1 MNSTHATLKVWD
13 LGVRVFHWL
22 LVALVAGLWV
32 TATSDGDWMAVHQW
46 LGVTVIAIV
55 FSRIVWGFVGSD
67 TARFSSFLVGPKSVS
82 RYLKRFISRRDDV
95 AFVGHNPAGGWSVM
109 LLLAFLVFQA
119 LTGLFSNDDIF
130 FDGPLAGVV
139 GKDLSDVITGLH
151 HQLFEI
157 LMILIGVHVAA
168 VIVHWVFK
176 RDNLIRPMVS
186 GVKKFKSDTTAP
198 SLQPAWK
205 AFFIGGVSLAIA
217 AGALLSLE

>member
-22 LVALVAGLWV
+22 LVALIAGLWV

-46 LGVTVIAIV
+46 LGVTVISIV
-55 FSRIVWGFVGSD
+55 FTRIVWGFVGSD

-130 FDGPLAGVV
+130 FDGPLAGFV
-139 GKDLSDVITGLH
+139 GKDLSDVITGVH

-157 LMILIGVHVAA
+157 LVILIGAHVVA

-186 GVKKFKSDTTAP
+186 GVKKFKSDMKAP

-205 AFFIGGVSLAIA
+205 AFFIGGASLAILVA
-217 AGALLSLE
+217 ALLSLE

>member
-1 MNSTHATLKVWD
+1 MNSTHTTLKVWD

-46 LGVTVIAIV
+46 LGVTVITIV
-55 FSRIVWGFVGSD
+55 FTRIVWGFVGSE
-67 TARFSSFLVGPKSVS
+67 TARFSSFLVGPKSVG
-82 RYLKRFISRRDDV
+82 RYLKRFICSEDDV

-109 LLLAFLVFQA
+109 LLLSFLVFQA

-151 HQLFEI
+151 QQLFDI

-168 VIVHWVFK
+168 VIVHLVFK

-186 GVKKFKSDTTAP
+186 GVKKFKSDTKAP

-205 AFFIGGVSLAIA
+205 AFFIGGTSLTIVVV
-217 AGALLSLE
+217 ALLSLT

>member
-55 FSRIVWGFVGSD
+55 FSRIVWGFVGSA

-130 FDGPLAGVV
+130 FDGPLAGFV

-157 LMILIGVHVAA
+157 LVILIGAHVVA

-186 GVKKFKSDTTAP
+186 GVKKFKSDMKAP

-205 AFFIGGVSLAIA
+205 AFFIGGASLAILVA
-217 AGALLSLE
+217 ALLSLE

>member
-1 MNSTHATLKVWD
+1 MNSTHVTVKVWD
-13 LGVRVFHWL
+13 LGVRVFHWF
-22 LVALVAGLWV
+22 LVALVAGLWF
-32 TATSDGDWMAVHQW
+32 TATSDGDWMTVHQW

-55 FSRIVWGFVGSD
+55 FTRVVWGFVGSD
-67 TARFSSFLVGPKSVS
+67 TARFSSFLVGPKSVR

-109 LLLAFLVFQA
+109 VLLSFLVFQA

-151 HQLFEI
+151 HQLFDI
-157 LMILIGVHVAA
+157 LMILIGVHVAT
-168 VIVHWVFK
+168 VIVHLVFK

-186 GVKKFKSDTTAP
+186 GVKKFKSDTKAP
-198 SLQPAWK
+198 NLQPAWK
-205 AFFIGGVSLAIA
+205 AFFIGGTSLTIVVV
-217 AGALLSLE
+217 ALLILT

>member
-1 MNSTHATLKVWD
+1 
-13 LGVRVFHWL
+13 
-22 LVALVAGLWV
+22 
-32 TATSDGDWMAVHQW
+32 
-46 LGVTVIAIV
+46 
-55 FSRIVWGFVGSD
+55 
-67 TARFSSFLVGPKSVS
+67 
-82 RYLKRFISRRDDV
+82 
-95 AFVGHNPAGGWSVM
+95 M
-109 LLLAFLVFQA
+109 LLLSFLVFQA

-186 GVKKFKSDTTAP
+186 GVKKFKSDTTPP

-217 AGALLSLE
+217 AVALLSLE

>member
-1 MNSTHATLKVWD
+1 MDSPHVTLKVWD

-32 TATSDGDWMAVHQW
+32 TATSDGDWMTVHQW
-46 LGVTVIAIV
+46 LGVTVITIV
-55 FSRIVWGFVGSD
+55 FTRIVWGFVGSE
-67 TARFSSFLVGPKSVS
+67 TARFSSFLVGPKSVR

-109 LLLAFLVFQA
+109 LLLSFLVFQA

-217 AGALLSLE
+217 AVALLSLE

>member
-1 MNSTHATLKVWD
+1 MGLRGASVSLAFSRLSRWTVGYRDIGWRLDGSTPV
-13 LGVRVFHWL
+13 V
-22 LVALVAGLWV
+22 
-32 TATSDGDWMAVHQW
+32 
-46 LGVTVIAIV
+46 GVTVIAIV

-130 FDGPLAGVV
+130 FDGPLAGFV

-157 LMILIGVHVAA
+157 LVILIGAHVVA
-168 VIVHWVFK
+168 VIVHSVFK

-186 GVKKFKSDTTAP
+186 GVKKFKSDMKAP

-205 AFFIGGVSLAIA
+205 AFFIGGASLAILVA
-217 AGALLSLE
+217 ALLSLE

>member
-67 TARFSSFLVGPKSVS
+67 TARFSSFLVGPKSVG

-109 LLLAFLVFQA
+109 LLLSFLVFQA

-217 AGALLSLE
+217 AVALLSLE

>member
-82 RYLKRFISRRDDV
+82 GYLKRFISRRDDV

-130 FDGPLAGVV
+130 FDGPLAGFV
-139 GKDLSDVITGLH
+139 GKDLSDVITGVH

-157 LMILIGVHVAA
+157 LVILIGAHVVA
-168 VIVHWVFK
+168 VIVHWDFK
-176 RDNLIRPMVS
+176 RDNLTRPMVS
-186 GVKKFKSDTTAP
+186 GVKKFKSDMKAP

-205 AFFIGGVSLAIA
+205 AFFIGGASLAILVA
-217 AGALLSLE
+217 ALLSLE

>member
-1 MNSTHATLKVWD
+1 MDSPHVTLKVWD

-22 LVALVAGLWV
+22 LVALVTALWF
-32 TATSDGDWMAVHQW
+32 TATSDGDWMTVHQW
-46 LGVTVIAIV
+46 LGVTVIAII
-55 FSRIVWGFVGSD
+55 FTRMVWGFVGSD
-67 TARFSSFLVGPKSVS
+67 TARFSSFLVGPKSVG
-82 RYLKRFISRRDDV
+82 RYLKRFISSGDDV
-95 AFVGHNPAGGWSVM
+95 SFVGHNPAGGWSVM
-109 LLLAFLVFQA
+109 LLLSFLVFQA

-205 AFFIGGVSLAIA
+205 VFFIGGVSLAIA

>member
-1 MNSTHATLKVWD
+1 ME
-13 LGVRVFHWL
+13 
-22 LVALVAGLWV
+22 
-32 TATSDGDWMAVHQW
+32 VHQW
-46 LGVTVIAIV
+46 LAVTVIAIV

-109 LLLAFLVFQA
+109 LLLSFLVFQA
-119 LTGLFSNDDIF
+119 LTGLCSNDDIF

-139 GKDLSDVITGLH
+139 GKDLSDVITGVH

-157 LMILIGVHVAA
+157 LMILIGAHVVA

-186 GVKKFKSDTTAP
+186 GVKKFKSDMKAP

-205 AFFIGGVSLAIA
+205 AFFIGGTSLAIVVV
-217 AGALLSLE
+217 ALLSLE

>member
-1 MNSTHATLKVWD
+1 MNSTHVTLKVWD

-32 TATSDGDWMAVHQW
+32 TATSDGDWMVVHQW
-46 LGVTVIAIV
+46 LGATVIAIV
-55 FSRIVWGFVGSD
+55 FTRIVWGFVGSD

-109 LLLAFLVFQA
+109 LLLSFLVFQA

-139 GKDLSDVITGLH
+139 GKDLSDVITGVH

-157 LMILIGVHVAA
+157 LMILIGAHVVA

-186 GVKKFKSDTTAP
+186 GVKKFKSDMKAP

-205 AFFIGGVSLAIA
+205 AFFIGGTSLAIVVV
-217 AGALLSLE
+217 ALLSLE

>member
-130 FDGPLAGVV
+130 FDGPLAGFV

-157 LMILIGVHVAA
+157 LVILIGAHVVA

-186 GVKKFKSDTTAP
+186 GVKKFKSDMKAP

-205 AFFIGGVSLAIA
+205 AFFIGGASLAILVA
-217 AGALLSLE
+217 ALLSLE

>member
-1 MNSTHATLKVWD
+1 MDSPHVTLKVWD

-22 LVALVAGLWV
+22 LVALVTALWF
-32 TATSDGDWMAVHQW
+32 TATSDGDWMTVHQW

-55 FSRIVWGFVGSD
+55 FTRMVWGFVGSE
-67 TARFSSFLVGPKSVS
+67 TARFSSFLVGPKSVG
-82 RYLKRFISRRDDV
+82 RYLKRFISSGDDV

-109 LLLAFLVFQA
+109 LLLSFLVFQA

-139 GKDLSDVITGLH
+139 GKDLSDLITGLH

-217 AGALLSLE
+217 AVVLLSLE

>member
-1 MNSTHATLKVWD
+1 MNSTHVTLKVWD

-32 TATSDGDWMAVHQW
+32 TATSDGDWMVVHQW
-46 LGVTVIAIV
+46 LGATVIAIV
-55 FSRIVWGFVGSD
+55 FTRIVWGFVGSD

-109 LLLAFLVFQA
+109 LLLSFLVFQA

-139 GKDLSDVITGLH
+139 GKDMSDVITGLH

-157 LMILIGVHVAA
+157 LMILIGAHVVA

-186 GVKKFKSDTTAP
+186 GVKKFKSDMKAP

-205 AFFIGGVSLAIA
+205 AFFIGGTSLAIVVV
-217 AGALLSLE
+217 ALLSLE

>member
-1 MNSTHATLKVWD
+1 MNSTHVTLKVWD

-32 TATSDGDWMAVHQW
+32 TATSDGDWMVVHQW
-46 LGVTVIAIV
+46 LGATVIAIV
-55 FSRIVWGFVGSD
+55 FTRIVWGFVGSD
-67 TARFSSFLVGPKSVS
+67 TARFSSFLVGPKSVR

-130 FDGPLAGVV
+130 FDGPLAGFV

-157 LMILIGVHVAA
+157 LVILIGAHVVA

-186 GVKKFKSDTTAP
+186 GVKKFKSDMKAP

-205 AFFIGGVSLAIA
+205 AFFIGGASLAILVA
-217 AGALLSLE
+217 TLLSLE

>member
-1 MNSTHATLKVWD
+1 
-13 LGVRVFHWL
+13 
-22 LVALVAGLWV
+22 
-32 TATSDGDWMAVHQW
+32 MAVHQW

-130 FDGPLAGVV
+130 FDGPLAGFV

-157 LMILIGVHVAA
+157 LVILIGAHVVA

-186 GVKKFKSDTTAP
+186 GVKKFKSDTKAP

-205 AFFIGGVSLAIA
+205 AFFIGGTSLTIVVV
-217 AGALLSLE
+217 ALLSLT

>member
-130 FDGPLAGVV
+130 FDGPLAGFV

-157 LMILIGVHVAA
+157 LVILIGAHVVA

-186 GVKKFKSDTTAP
+186 GVKKFKSDMKAP

-205 AFFIGGVSLAIA
+205 AFFIGGTSLAIVVV
-217 AGALLSLE
+217 ALLSLE